1 MHKLVIIIEQQED
14 WSRFESQWP
23 AFLHLAESMPGINR
37 EATSR
42 VERLLFGD
50 CRCGLVHEI
59 FFDSLLEAETAL
71 ASPEGQAAGRL
82 IQQITGGR
90 MTLFFADHKED
101 EIANIRKYQQSGESA
116 E

>member
-1 MHKLVIIIEQQED
+1 MHKLVILIEQQKD
-14 WSRFESQWP
+14 WPQFETQWP
-23 AFLHLAESMPGINR
+23 AFLHLAESMPGVKR

-42 VERLLFGD
+42 VEHLLYGE
-50 CRCGLVHEI
+50 CRSVMVHEI
-59 FFDSLLEAETAL
+59 FFDTLAEAQSAL

-82 IQQITGGR
+82 IHQITGGH

-101 EIANIRKYQQSGESA
+101 EIANIRKYHQSEESS